1 MSALYTPW
9 HLSRHFSRHFSRYR
23 TGLALL
29 RLLLLFTALCLVLAQ
44 LDSAQH
50 LIHTQ
55 RVGLRGPLPPP
66 TLLPSADELPF
77 LGINADLTSLASE
90 DHTQLLN
97 EVRSAGF
104 GWVRFSLA
112 WDEVEP
118 TEGNFDWRN
127 ADKALD
133 ALTAANL
140 VPVLV
145 LEGTP
150 KWARARIDATVG
162 PYAPPASPH
171 TFARF
176 AQAVAERYGT
186 RVQFYQIWD
195 EPNIAPHWG
204 AHHIEAA
211 SYARLLK
218 ATSTA
223 IRHADPNA
231 FILLAALA
239 PTTDRGHLAQDEVY
253 FLNRLYAAGVGPYF
267 DAVAIQP
274 FGFATRPEDP
284 RVDTH
289 ALNFRRALWIR
300 QAMVDAG
307 DGRTPIWV
315 VRYGWNR
322 APNTPWKSVSAQS
335 QYTFALDALEMAYTQ
350 WPWVMAQ
357 GWAGAIPFE
366 PSSETAGFALTPDLT
381 EAFTIWST
389 THAAQ
394 PRPTTM
400 PAPTLALWRPI
411 ALWLLALLL
420 VLWRSRA
427 AATKLPWHKW
437 QAAWLQLH
445 TWQRVCGWTLLLI
458 IYYFAAWP
466 PLILLCWVIAAL
478 GFLAE
483 PRTGLLLILV
493 LLPFYNYHKE
503 LTWLGR
509 QWTIPPVQAT
519 LLSLLPALW
528 VHRPQLLPRDR
539 WLGLAIAWLA
549 VMALSSIRVWN
560 WSAYWH
566 GMLDLVLTPLLL
578 FVLIRSWATTCRHT
592 QAFITALAVGGILLA
607 ALGLID
613 WLLGG
618 GTPADGLRRLT
629 GPNFS
634 ANQTALYLI
643 RTLFIT
649 STLALAATGKVR
661 SNWVVGTLAVGLAL
675 FLTGSRGA
683 LLLGVPAGA
692 LILLSR
698 RNLTLPP
705 TRTLIAWLTA
715 LGMGCLVM
723 AWVWRE
729 RLANLATM
737 AERFEG
743 WRVAYALWQTHVT
756 FGVGPNGFWW
766 HFPTYLALTSQID
779 PNLRHPHNVWL
790 EFATSGGIVALLWL
804 LLTFV
809 LLYRWMRVHHATF
822 NWLQLGLLA
831 ALVASLAHAQVD
843 VFQALPDLA
852 AWNWVALGLLLTSH
866 NEIKE
871 SSQEIRLV
879 SNST

>member
-1 MSALYTPW
+1 MSASHTSW
-9 HLSRHFSRHFSRYR
+9 HLSRPLSWYQTR
-23 TGLALL
+23 LALL
-29 RLLLLFTALCLVLAQ
+29 RLLLLFTALCLIFAQ
-44 LDSAQH
+44 LDIAQRLLH
-50 LIHTQ
+50 NQT
-55 RVGLRGPLPPP
+55 VGLNGPLPAP
-66 TLLPSADELPF
+66 TLLPSTDELPF

-90 DHTQLLN
+90 DYTQFLN
-97 EVRSAGF
+97 DLRSAGF
-104 GWVRFSLA
+104 GWVRLSLA
-112 WDEVEP
+112 WNQVEP
-118 TEGNFDWRN
+118 SEGNFDWRN
-127 ADKALD
+127 ADKALE
-133 ALTAANL
+133 ALTLANL

-145 LEGTP
+145 LDGTP
-150 KWARARIDATVG
+150 QWARAPTDATAG
-162 PYAPPASPH
+162 PYAPPANPG

-176 AQAVAERYGT
+176 AQAVATRYGD

-204 AHHIEAA
+204 TRHIEAV

-218 ATSTA
+218 AASTA
-223 IRHADPNA
+223 IRDADPNA

-239 PTTDRGHLAQDEVY
+239 PTKDRGHLAQDEVY
-253 FLNRLYAAGVGPYF
+253 FLNRLYAAGVHPYF

-274 FGFATRPEDP
+274 FGFATHPDDP
-284 RVDTH
+284 RVDTQTF
-289 ALNFRRALWIR
+289 NFRRTLWIR

-307 DGRTPIWV
+307 DGRTPIWI

-322 APNTPWKSVSAQS
+322 TPDTIWKSVSAQS
-335 QYTFALDALEMAYTQ
+335 QRTFAIDVLEMAYTQ

-357 GWAGAIPFE
+357 GWAAVLPFE
-366 PSSETAGFALTPDLT
+366 PASDTTGFALTPDLT
-381 EAFTIWST
+381 EAFSAWST

-394 PRPTTM
+394 PRPATM
-400 PAPTLALWRPI
+400 PAPTFALWRSI
-411 ALWLLALLL
+411 ALWQALVFWLLALLL

-427 AATKLPWHKW
+427 AATRLPWHKW
-437 QAAWLQLH
+437 QAAWLHLH
-445 TWQRVCGWTLLLI
+445 PWQRVCGWALLLI
-458 IYYFAAWP
+458 IYYFAMWP

-483 PRTGLLLILV
+483 PRMGLVLVLV
-493 LLPFYNYHKE
+493 LLPFHDYHKE
-503 LTWLGR
+503 LTWLGW
-509 QWTIPPVQAT
+509 QWAIPPAQAT

-528 VHRPQLLPRDR
+528 HHRPKSLPRDR

-549 VMALSSIRVWN
+549 VMALSSMRVWN
-560 WSAYWH
+560 WPAYWH

-578 FVLIRSWATTCRHT
+578 FVLIRSWATTHRHT
-592 QAFITALAVGGILLA
+592 QTFITALAVGGVLVAIF
-607 ALGLID
+607 GLID
-613 WLLGG
+613 WLQGG

-649 STLALAATGKVR
+649 STLALTTTGKAR
-661 SNWVVGTLAVGLAL
+661 WSWYAGTLAVGLAL

-683 LLLGVPAGA
+683 LLLGVPAGS
-692 LILLSR
+692 LLLLSR

-705 TRTLIAWLTA
+705 TRTSIAWLTA

-723 AWVWRE
+723 AWTWRE

-743 WRVAYALWQTHVT
+743 WRVAYALWLNHVA

-766 HFPTYLALTSQID
+766 HFPTYIALTSKID
-779 PNLRHPHNVWL
+779 PNFRHPHNVWL
-790 EFATSGGIVALLWL
+790 EFATSGGAVALLWL
-804 LLTFV
+804 LITMA
-809 LLYRWMRVHHATF
+809 LLYCWVQVHHATF

-843 VFQALPDLA
+843 AFQALPDLA
-852 AWNWVALGLLLTSH
+852 AWNWVALALLLAFQKDSRG
-866 NEIKE
+866 EE
-871 SSQEIRLV
+871 
-879 SNST
+879 